1 MKTHNSV
8 PYGAEEGGGGIYRT
22 FVPIRER
29 RFCRSSAP
37 LALSLCV
44 ILGMAIRV
52 SSSLPDSFMH
62 WLPAGEQVKER
73 REGGGRQRQ
82 GATMYKLLTVL
93 LTFNRGK

>member
-29 RFCRSSAP
+29 EGVFAAP
-37 LALSLCV
+37 SLSLCV

-73 REGGGRQRQ
+73 REGGGWQRQ

>member
-8 PYGAEEGGGGIYRT
+8 PYGAEEGGGIYRT

-29 RFCRSSAP
+29 GRGRFCRSLGSP
-37 LALSLCV
+37 SLSLCV

-62 WLPAGEQVKER
+62 WLPAGEQVKEG
-73 REGGGRQRQ
+73 REGGSGR
-82 GATMYKLLTVL
+82 ALLCT
-93 LTFNRGK
+93 NS